1 MFSPE
6 FGYAVCSEHRSTDM
20 PKLPAVSQAYSVEQ
34 ADAALRRAAERERNT
49 VRITAGQRRALAE
62 RNGHDPSQKPR

>member
-1 MFSPE
+1 
-6 FGYAVCSEHRSTDM
+6 M
-20 PKLPAVSQAYSVEQ
+20 PKLPVGSQAYCVEL

-62 RNGHDPSQKPR
+62 RNGHDSSHKPR